1 MFVSSVV
8 VYVCNLCMYFSELC
22 MFGDHQ
28 YWSVNGCIMF
38 PKQPTCSNLLQLLG
52 GSKGEGG
59 CPSDLSEVV
68 CFM

>member
-1 MFVSSVV
+1 MYVASVNCACLV
-8 VYVCNLCMYFSELC
+8 TISTAWLI
-22 MFGDHQ
+22 
-28 YWSVNGCIMF
+28 NGCIMF

-59 CPSDLSEVV
+59 CHSDLSEVV